1 MKRRA
6 IFFKNIDC
14 LELGLTKRCT
24 KLTVFTR
31 AIGKNAGRDTSQK
44 QQQTIVRFIRTNTK
58 QKNGSRK
65 RETNDNFFILLCVK
79 RNSIFICI
87 VLVTVISPV
96 EFGLQSFRNRLT
108 VSYDFNQL
116 ILDPF
121 FDDRISRIYPK
132 FQLVKRIMSR
142 FVYDPRSINVT

>member
-1 MKRRA
+1 M
-6 IFFKNIDC
+6 
-14 LELGLTKRCT
+14 LGIRSDETMHKTDFIYQSNRQECRQGHLTKAAANDSTIHSDKYKT
-24 KLTVFTR
+24 K
-31 AIGKNAGRDTSQK
+31 K
-44 QQQTIVRFIRTNTK
+44 
-58 QKNGSRK
+58 GSRK
-65 RETNDNFFILLCVK
+65 RETNGNFFMLLCVK
-79 RNSIFICI
+79 RNSIFMCI